1 MIHDLKVDLS
11 RSKMSSLQENQIR
24 KIHYVAK
31 ERLRGFIK
39 VIFSCLLT
47 TVNNLKKKI
56 ITIGYSSVHTR
67 GI

>member
-39 VIFSCLLT
+39 VNFLFQCLLKK
-47 TVNNLKKKI
+47 NKNLFKF
-56 ITIGYSSVHTR
+56 
-67 GI
+67 